1 VAEING
7 IPVKLI
13 DTAGIRQGEGMIENL
28 GIERSFQAMADA
40 DVTLVVVDLSAP
52 VEEQDRKLM
61 ARAKLVVGNKSD
73 LPRRAEISGPL
84 IEVSALTGEGID
96 SLRASIAPQRE
107 QESGFITS
115 LRHEQL
121 LRESFDYLE
130 RAGVAVAEHIP
141 HEMLL
146 LDLYSALRPIDAITG
161 ATTADDILNR
171 IFSTFCIG
179 K

>member
-1 VAEING
+1 VE
-7 IPVKLI
+7 
-13 DTAGIRQGEGMIENL
+13 TL

-40 DVTLVVVDLSAP
+40 DLTLVVIDLSVPLAQEDLAL
-52 VEEQDRKLM
+52 VER
-61 ARAKLVVGNKSD
+61 ARQSGRTLLVGNKSD
-73 LPRRAEISGPL
+73 LPRAASDDLEL
-84 IEVSALTGEGID
+84 VAVSATTGEGIEI
-96 SLRASIAPQRE
+96 LRERLRQTIHGGASE

-121 LRESFDYLE
+121 LRESAE
-130 RAGVAVAEHIP
+130 AIEKAKQAVQDAIP
-141 HEMLL
+141 HEMILI
-146 LDLYSALRPIDAITG
+146 DLYTALRPIDAITG